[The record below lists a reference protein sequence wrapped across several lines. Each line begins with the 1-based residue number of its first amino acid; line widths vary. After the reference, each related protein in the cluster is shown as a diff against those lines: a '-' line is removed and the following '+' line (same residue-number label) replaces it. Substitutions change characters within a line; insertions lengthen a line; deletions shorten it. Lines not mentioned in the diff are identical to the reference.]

1 VSFQK
6 VDLLDA
12 LSAAV
17 FVLAGLFVMIFFWQ
31 AAAGDRGS
39 EENFLAGL
47 LKESEKRID
56 KERSQI
62 AFLHEM
68 VEEGKKSEA
77 WAEGLA
83 AAARLQGNS
92 QFHLFLARGYRER
105 GELAPAI
112 TEYRR
117 AVEANRD
124 YTDRRSPFYL
134 GKKLKDLVREGRAAY
149 LTGENRSPVNRSAAD
164 NLRNL
169 FFLERSLAG
178 GCH

>member
-1 VSFQK
+1 MFFRK
-6 VDLLDA
+6 ADLLDA

-17 FVLAGLFVMIFFWQ
+17 LVLAGLFVVIFFWQ
-31 AAAGDRGS
+31 AAAGDPGS
-39 EENFLAGL
+39 EERFLAGL

-68 VEEGKKSEA
+68 VEEGRKDEA
-77 WAEGLA
+77 WEEGLA

-105 GELAPAI
+105 GDLAPAI

-149 LTGENRSPVNRSAAD
+149 LAGENRAPAAGLVAD
-164 NLRNL
+164 AVRNL